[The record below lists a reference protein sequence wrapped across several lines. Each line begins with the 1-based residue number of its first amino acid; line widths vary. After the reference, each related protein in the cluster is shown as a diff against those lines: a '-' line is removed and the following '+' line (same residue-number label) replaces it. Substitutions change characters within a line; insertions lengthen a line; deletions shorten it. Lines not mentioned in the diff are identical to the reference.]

1 MTGFREL
8 SVDAFTEV
16 LGSGAATPGGG
27 SAAALSGALAASL
40 VTMVARNTAA
50 NPSFAERAETLER
63 VAAEAETCRQHLLEL
78 VDDDA
83 AAFERV
89 LAAFRLPKET
99 EELKAA
105 RSREIQASYRGAVD
119 VPLRVCRRALDV
131 LALAGRFAELGNPNA
146 VSDAGVAALLA
157 ASALDGAALNVDIN
171 LGSIKDETYRTE
183 SARTVQDAR
192 AEGTRLRDETLA
204 TVRASLR

>member
-1 MTGFREL
+1 MTGFRGL
-8 SVDAFTEV
+8 SVDAFTEA

-40 VTMVARNTAA
+40 VAMVARNTAA
-50 NPSFAERAETLER
+50 NPSFAERAETLEE
-63 VAAEAETCRQHLLEL
+63 VAAEAESRRQYLLGL
-78 VDDDA
+78 VEEDA

-89 LAAFRLPKET
+89 LAAFRLPKDT
-99 EELKAA
+99 AELKDA
-105 RSREIQASYRGAVD
+105 RSREIQASYREAVE
-119 VPLRVCRRALDV
+119 VPLLVCRQALDV
-131 LALAGRFAELGNPNA
+131 LVLAARIAELGNPNA

-171 LGSIKDETYRTE
+171 LGSIKDESYRTE

-204 TVRASLR
+204 TVRTALR